1 VYYIQYA
8 HARVHSINTKAE
20 EAKISSKDC
29 EFKMLKEKEELD
41 LIKRLGNFSDICM
54 ICYNELDPYAL
65 VSYLQDL
72 AANFHKFYDCHRVID
87 PHQAELSSER
97 LALTNATRIVLANG
111 LRLLG
116 ISTPEKM

>member
-1 VYYIQYA
+1 
-8 HARVHSINTKAE
+8 
-20 EAKISSKDC
+20 
-29 EFKMLKEKEELD
+29 
-41 LIKRLGNFSDICM
+41 M

-72 AANFHKFYDCHRVID
+72 ATSFHKFYDCHKVID
-87 PHQAELSSER
+87 PKNGELSSER

-111 LRLLG
+111 LQLLG